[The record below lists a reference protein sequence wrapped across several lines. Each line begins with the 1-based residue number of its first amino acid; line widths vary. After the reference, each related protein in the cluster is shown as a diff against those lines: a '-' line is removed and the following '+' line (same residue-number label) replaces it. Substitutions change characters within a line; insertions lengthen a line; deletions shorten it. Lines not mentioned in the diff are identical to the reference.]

1 MEFLQKDIV
10 VFRDKTEGVVSD
22 DAIVRIDERGDWDWI
37 SLEDFRDNGTCNICI
52 EWDIMEIE
60 RKESYEQCYTT
71 VFKRG
76 KPLECGDIVVLKN
89 GDRGVI
95 AGNCIVFPED
105 GQCIELTDYE
115 WYMNKWDEDLD
126 IREHYRI
133 INGKLELLDE
143 EE

>member
-37 SLEDFRDNGTCNICI
+37 CLEDFKDNGTCKICI
-52 EWDIMEIE
+52 EWDIMEIK

-71 VFKRG
+71 VFKRSI
-76 KPLECGDIVVLKN
+76 PLKD

-95 AGNCIVFPED
+95 AGNRIICPKD
-105 GQCIELTDYE
+105 GQWIELTEYDG
-115 WYMNKWDEDLD
+115 YMNTWDEDLD
-126 IREHYRI
+126 ICEHYRLI
-133 INGKLELLDE
+133 DGKMELLGGE
-143 EE
+143 E